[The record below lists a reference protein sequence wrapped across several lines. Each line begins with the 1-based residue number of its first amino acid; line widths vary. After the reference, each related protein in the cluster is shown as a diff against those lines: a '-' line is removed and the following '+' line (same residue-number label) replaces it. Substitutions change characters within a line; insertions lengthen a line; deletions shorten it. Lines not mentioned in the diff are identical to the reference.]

1 MGGGKELSFFR
12 QAVYESR
19 KEEEE
24 QEEEEFGGT
33 RLCGSTSTAPEAS

>member
-24 QEEEEFGGT
+24 EFGGT
-33 RLCGSTSTAPEAS
+33 RLCGSTSTAPEAPR

>member
-19 KEEEE
+19 KE
-24 QEEEEFGGT
+24 QEEEEDFGVT
-33 RLCGSTSTAPEAS
+33 RLCGSTSTAPEAQR